1 MKDLQNEPIIKEME
15 AGRRS
20 QEITDNKTMMFEEK
34 PFKIH
39 GGHERQHKQK
49 HNRLLIIYYMRYK
62 HKYHHLIHLVTT
74 NPNRYFLK
82 ILYCNNIY
90 EPLRCPSN
98 QGNHML
104 HHLQTM
110 IQNHLMNQKDLLDD
124 LETIMEYQQKR
135 KISFYWQPQPTEFIR
150 TQLSNRG
157 WRTPHFQHLTQKGT
171 IAKRLTREHYLK
183 ELFHFLG
190 DIDY

>member
-1 MKDLQNEPIIKEME
+1 MVNM
-15 AGRRS
+15 RC
-20 QEITDNKTMMFEEK
+20 
-34 PFKIH
+34 KIC
-39 GGHERQHKQK
+39 KN
-49 HNRLLIIYYMRYK
+49 NRLLMIYYIRYK
-62 HKYHHLIHLVTT
+62 PKYHHLIHSVAT
-74 NPNRYFLK
+74 NQNRYFLK

-90 EPLRCPSN
+90 EPLRCPN
-98 QGNHML
+98 NRGNNML

-110 IQNHLMNQKDLLDD
+110 TQNHLMSQKDLLEDIHNHGVPT
-124 LETIMEYQQKR
+124 ETR
-135 KISFYWQPQPTEFIR
+135 KDPFWWQSQPTEFIR

-183 ELFHFLG
+183 ELFHLIG